1 MYNLYVHLCTSPPS
15 PLRVS
20 LQMGRVGPLD
30 RWPDP
35 QNSAPEGLWVDP
47 YNFRVKRV
55 QEPVHPGSTRNRLI
69 TALRRGDALLS
80 WIEAAAAAS
89 GWGDASRL
97 ERRRRL
103 RVRGDAVPGSG
114 PAGSRRFSSDD
125 AGDHQ
130 DYEHGEPNGAT
141 SATREG
147 RANHQCVTEK
157 RLQRRQ
163 EEDSEDARDEGICP
177 DFIHGW
183 AGLWGHVIDASRFLV
198 ARIGVSTLC
207 QGPLHRHDAVT
218 AARDETRRGSVG
230 WAVDSAEIDEDD
242 ATTQKLAT
250 FGSYVPVAD
259 GTAGVHNAYNW
270 HSTLGSPSQDSTPR
284 RMFPLPSEEH
294 GA

>member
-1 MYNLYVHLCTSPPS
+1 
-15 PLRVS
+15 
-20 LQMGRVGPLD
+20 
-30 RWPDP
+30 
-35 QNSAPEGLWVDP
+35 
-47 YNFRVKRV
+47 
-55 QEPVHPGSTRNRLI
+55 LI
-69 TALRRGDALLS
+69 LL
-80 WIEAAAAAS
+80 
-89 GWGDASRL
+89 
-97 ERRRRL
+97 
-103 RVRGDAVPGSG
+103 
-114 PAGSRRFSSDD
+114 FS
-125 AGDHQ
+125 Q
-130 DYEHGEPNGAT
+130 D
-141 SATREG
+141 
-147 RANHQCVTEK
+147 
-157 RLQRRQ
+157 
-163 EEDSEDARDEGICP
+163 
-177 DFIHGW
+177 
-183 AGLWGHVIDASRFLV
+183 VIDASRFLV